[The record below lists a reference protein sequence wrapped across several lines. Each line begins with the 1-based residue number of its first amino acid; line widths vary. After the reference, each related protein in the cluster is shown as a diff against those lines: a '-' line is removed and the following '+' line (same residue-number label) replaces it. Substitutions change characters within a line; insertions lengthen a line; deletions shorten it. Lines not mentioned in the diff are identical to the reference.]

1 MGLYHHRS
9 TDVVV
14 DLFPPCLPSR
24 LPVPRWSVV
33 LCWWECEERVLCET
47 DWLEVTRSRFKYAF
61 RRSFSLNYTV
71 RIINY
76 RCIQLRLR
84 HPGRREFIVNTDA
97 CILYDCHCFK
107 GLRTRECQSCCA
119 DWGVS

>member
-1 MGLYHHRS
+1 MSWWTSFLR
-9 TDVVV
+9 V
-14 DLFPPCLPSR
+14 SR

-76 RCIQLRLR
+76 RYIQFKTATSLPTR
-84 HPGRREFIVNTDA
+84 RREFIVNTDA

-107 GLRTRECQSCCA
+107 GLRTRECQSCRA
-119 DWGVS
+119 GWGVL